1 MTVAETSLEA
11 FTQLDLTKGQ
21 KQVLQ
26 VIQDYGPITQE
37 EVANRLGKYPNHISG
52 RFGELQEKNKIEVT
66 GHTENQRGNTVRRYD
81 IK

>member
-1 MTVAETSLEA
+1 MSVAETSLEA
-11 FTQLDLTKGQ
+11 FTQLDLTEGQ
-21 KQVLQ
+21 RQVKE
-26 VIQDYGPITQE
+26 VIETYGPITQE

-52 RFGELQEKNKIEVT
+52 RFGELEDKDEIEVT